1 MLLSSLI
8 IGGGPIQKRFT
19 NFHAKGKKVVIENHL
34 YFVLK
39 YFKTRILKETGERSL
54 KLNKQQMTSTAT

>member
-19 NFHAKGKKVVIENHL
+19 NFYAEGKKVVMENHL

-39 YFKTRILKETGERSL
+39 
-54 KLNKQQMTSTAT
+54 